1 MTNTPKASPSEAS
14 FLSSDAASNASNAD
28 TWSTRGQAYALS
40 SVHKQ
45 GPSLA
50 KLIALA
56 RPHASDICLDVGT
69 GAGHTAAALAPLVKQ
84 VTGLDPAE
92 GMLEA
97 ARDTYPLANLEF
109 VTGSSD
115 ALPFADNTF
124 DLMTARHTL
133 HHHDSVPAFLAE
145 ARRTLKTGGRLVI
158 VDEITPA
165 ASVDAWYD
173 RLERLRDPTHQRAYT
188 MSEWQHFVQASGL
201 TWIVGDSRT
210 LLRLNVAEWINR
222 TTPQEKL
229 ETVWQMFRD
238 ASDEACVLFDIAYQD
253 GEPVTFD
260 IPLGLMLIS
269 KT

>member
-1 MTNTPKASPSEAS
+1 
-14 FLSSDAASNASNAD
+14 
-28 TWSTRGQAYALS
+28 LS

-56 RPHASDICLDVGT
+56 RPQRADVCLDVGT

-97 ARDTYPLANLEF
+97 ARQTYPLDNLNF

-133 HHHDSVPAFLAE
+133 HHHDSVPDFLAE
-145 ARRTLKTGGRLVI
+145 AKRTLKTGGRLVI

-165 ASVDAWYD
+165 ASVDTWYD
-173 RLERLRDPTHQRAYT
+173 QLERLRDPTHKRAYT
-188 MSEWQHFVQASGL
+188 MTEWQNFVQASGL
-201 TWIVGDSRT
+201 NWVVGDSRT

-222 TTPQEKL
+222 TTPKENL

-238 ASDEACVLFDIAYQD
+238 ANDEARDLFSIAYQAD
-253 GEPVTFD
+253 ESVGDEPVTFD
-260 IPLGLMLIS
+260 IPLGIMLIS
-269 KT
+269 NT